1 MKGTIALTL
10 IALWLWA
17 APAPAETA
25 PVDQPADNMALVM
38 EKAKADKKLLVA
50 ENMGLTESE
59 AAGFW
64 PVYDAYQ
71 KDLTALDERLAALID
86 RYAAVYRTD
95 SIDDATAK
103 ELITENLAI
112 DEAEVTMRK
121 GYIDK
126 LAAVVPAKKAA
137 RYLQLESK
145 LRAMLR
151 FELAKGIPLAK

>member
-1 MKGTIALTL
+1 MRSIAHGL
-10 IALWLWA
+10 A
-17 APAPAETA
+17 AVVLFATPVAAETA
-25 PVDQPADNMALVM
+25 PGDPPADNMALVM

-95 SIDDATAK
+95 SVDDATAK

-112 DEAEVTMRK
+112 DEAEVAMRK
-121 GYIDK
+121 SYVDK
-126 LAAVVPAKKAA
+126 LGAVVPAKKAA

-145 LRAMLR
+145 LRAILR
-151 FELAKGIPLAK
+151 YQLAAGIPLAK